1 MGGHP
6 KPPYTHERMSVLE
19 EILAAKRAELA
30 LLQESEARGTLRRA
44 ALDAPPAR
52 DFASALRRADGRLA
66 VVAEIKRRS
75 PSKGDLA
82 PGLDPAVVAKAY
94 ETSGAAALS
103 VLTDRP
109 FFGGSVDDLQGARAA
124 VEIPALRKDFSID
137 ETQVYESRAIG
148 ADAVL
153 LIVAALTD
161 DGLLTGLRELAEEI
175 GIVALVEA
183 HDDVELDRALAAGAT
198 VVGVNARDLAPLF
211 PMGLIA
217 QEVST
222 DQWIDIPGEVLD
234 ILRLWRPT
242 PLVRAERLEAALGT
256 PARIYYKDESI
267 SPAGSHKPN
276 TAVVQAFYNK
286 AEGVQR
292 LTTETGAGQWGS
304 ALAYACAQFGIDCKV
319 YMVRASYD
327 QKPYRKILMET
338 WGGEVVPS
346 PVDQPDHPGSLGLAI
361 SDAVRDAAS
370 RDDSHYSLGSVLN
383 HVLLHQTV
391 IGLEAKEQLA
401 LAGDARPDV
410 VVGCCGG
417 GSNLSGIA
425 LPFVPDEDVRLVA
438 AEPSSCPTLTEGA
451 FDYDFGDTAGM
462 TPLLAMYTLG
472 HEFVPPPIHAGGLRY
487 HGDAP
492 IVSSLVRS
500 GRMEAVAYPQ
510 GKTFEASIQ
519 FANAEGKIPAPE
531 TGHAIRAVIDEA
543 LAAKE
548 TGEERVIRLNFS
560 GHGLLDLSAYDDY
573 LHGRL
578 IDA

>member
-1 MGGHP
+1 MPEPLQPPLHP
-6 KPPYTHERMSVLE
+6 AT
-19 EILAAKRAELA
+19 
-30 LLQESEARGTLRRA
+30 
-44 ALDAPPAR
+44 
-52 DFASALRRADGRLA
+52 
-66 VVAEIKRRS
+66 
-75 PSKGDLA
+75 
-82 PGLDPAVVAKAY
+82 
-94 ETSGAAALS
+94 
-103 VLTDRP
+103 
-109 FFGGSVDDLQGARAA
+109 
-124 VEIPALRKDFSID
+124 
-137 ETQVYESRAIG
+137 
-148 ADAVL
+148 
-153 LIVAALTD
+153 
-161 DGLLTGLRELAEEI
+161 REP
-175 GIVALVEA
+175 
-183 HDDVELDRALAAGAT
+183 
-198 VVGVNARDLAPLF
+198 VGPDDLAPLF

-276 TAVVQAFYNK
+276 TAVAQAFYNK

-292 LTTETGAGQWGS
+292 IATETGAGQWGS
-304 ALAYACAQFGIDCKV
+304 ALAYACAQFGLDCKV

-327 QKPYRKILMET
+327 QKPYRRILMET
-338 WGGEVVPS
+338 WGSEVVPS
-346 PVDQPDHPGSLGLAI
+346 PVDQPDHPGSLGMAI
-361 SDAVRDAAS
+361 SDAVRDAVG
-370 RDDSHYSLGSVLN
+370 RDDTHYSLGSVLN

-391 IGLEAKEQLA
+391 IGLEAKEQMA

-410 VVGCCGG
+410 VIGCCGG

-425 LPFVPDEDVRLVA
+425 LPFVPDDGVRLVA
-438 AEPSSCPTLTEGA
+438 AEPSSCPTLTEGT

-462 TPLLAMYTLG
+462 TPLMAMYTLG

-519 FANAEGKIPAPE
+519 FANAEGKLPAPE

-548 TGEERVIRLNFS
+548 TGEERVILFNFS

>member
-1 MGGHP
+1 VTRIVLSEEQLPTAWFNVLPVMPEPLQPPLHP
-6 KPPYTHERMSVLE
+6 AT
-19 EILAAKRAELA
+19 
-30 LLQESEARGTLRRA
+30 
-44 ALDAPPAR
+44 
-52 DFASALRRADGRLA
+52 
-66 VVAEIKRRS
+66 
-75 PSKGDLA
+75 
-82 PGLDPAVVAKAY
+82 
-94 ETSGAAALS
+94 
-103 VLTDRP
+103 
-109 FFGGSVDDLQGARAA
+109 
-124 VEIPALRKDFSID
+124 
-137 ETQVYESRAIG
+137 
-148 ADAVL
+148 
-153 LIVAALTD
+153 
-161 DGLLTGLRELAEEI
+161 REP
-175 GIVALVEA
+175 
-183 HDDVELDRALAAGAT
+183 
-198 VVGVNARDLAPLF
+198 VGPDDLAPLF

-242 PLVRAERLEAALGT
+242 SLVRAERLETALGT

-276 TAVVQAFYNK
+276 TAVAQAFYNK

-292 LTTETGAGQWGS
+292 IATETGAGQWGS
-304 ALAYACAQFGIDCKV
+304 ALAYACAQFGLDCKV

-338 WGGEVVPS
+338 WGSEVVPS
-346 PVDQPDHPGSLGLAI
+346 PVDEPDHPGSLGMAI
-361 SDAVRDAAS
+361 SDAVRDAVG
-370 RDDSHYSLGSVLN
+370 RDDTHYSLGSVLN

-410 VVGCCGG
+410 VIGCCGG

-425 LPFVPDEDVRLVA
+425 LPFVPDDGVRLVA
-438 AEPSSCPTLTEGA
+438 AEPSSCPTLTEGT

-462 TPLLAMYTLG
+462 TPLMAMYSLG

-519 FANAEGKIPAPE
+519 FANAEGKLPAPE

-548 TGEERVIRLNFS
+548 TGEERVILFNFS

-578 IDA
+578 IDS